1 LIEYITSADDVEP
14 ADLEGFF
21 VDWPRRPAPEKHLA
35 LLRGSSHVV
44 LACEGRRVVGFVTA
58 VSDGVLSAYIPLL
71 EVLPDF
77 QGRGIGKEL
86 TRRLLVALDG
96 LYMVDVVCD
105 EDVAPFYAALGLTR
119 LDAALGLRNRAAV

>member
-1 LIEYITSADDVEP
+1 M
-14 ADLEGFF
+14 
-21 VDWPRRPAPEKHLA
+21 
-35 LLRGSSHVV
+35 
-44 LACEGRRVVGFVTA
+44 
-58 VSDGVLSAYIPLL
+58 LSAYIPLL

-86 TRRLLVALDG
+86 TRRLLGALDG

>member
-1 LIEYITSADDVEP
+1 LIQYVASADDLEP

-21 VDWPRRPAPEKHLA
+21 VGWPQRPTAEKHLA

-44 LACEGRRVVGFVTA
+44 LALEGRRVVGFVTA

-86 TRRLLVALDG
+86 TRRLLGALDG

-105 EDVAPFYAALGLTR
+105 EDVAPFYEALGLTR
-119 LDAALGLRNRAAV
+119 HDTALGLRNRAAV

>member
-21 VDWPRRPAPEKHLA
+21 VGWPRRPAPEKHLA

-44 LACEGRRVVGFVTA
+44 LAREGRRVVGFVTA

-77 QGRGIGKEL
+77 QGRGISKEL
-86 TRRLLVALDG
+86 TRRLLGALDG

-105 EDVAPFYAALGLTR
+105 EEVAPFYAALGLSR